1 MQLPSKRPMS
11 ERILVANRVCE
22 LLRGKGCEVRRQV
35 LGFATP
41 MIEIDRPPLALKAG
55 AVEIKEI
62 VGSSVRTTWAANL
75 NGCRIIWRSLILR
88 KM

>member
-1 MQLPSKRPMS
+1 MPLPSERPMS
-11 ERILVANRVCE
+11 ERILQANRVCD
-22 LLRGKGCEVRRQV
+22 LLRGKGCTVRRQV

-41 MIEIDRPPLALKAG
+41 MIEIDRPPLAMKAK

-62 VGSSVRTTWAANL
+62 VGSSVRITWAANL
-75 NGCRIIWRSLILR
+75 NGCRIIWRSLTLR